1 MEPIG
6 YIYIRTNKYWDIDE
20 VCKFGETDNIPNRE
34 SIYITSEPKR
44 GKFIVVIQINSL
56 SPSLKIIESELKKY
70 FTSLG
75 FHRYIDGGTEFF
87 KKDIVEHL
95 FSWFEKS
102 TIQYK
107 ILTDEEIDA
116 LTYNKT
122 SSQTSTSP
130 DIAEQEVASDYTSS
144 QTIAVY
150 SPRDYQLEI
159 IEKSC
164 DYLKTNDKGLLI
176 MPCGIG
182 KTLLSLWIAQKL
194 IMKTILIG
202 VPNILLLAQWY
213 SVISKLFPTSP
224 HLQVYD
230 RTRIDQP
237 N

>member
-1 MEPIG
+1 MESPG

-44 GKFIVVIQINSL
+44 GKFIHVIQIDSL
-56 SPSLKIIESELKKY
+56 SPSLKSIEGELKKY

-87 KKDIVEHL
+87 TKDIVEHL

-107 ILTDEEIDA
+107 ILTDEEIDV

-122 SSQTSTSP
+122 GSQSTTTT
-130 DIAEQEVASDYTSS
+130 DIAVEDAASDDASGQS
-144 QTIAVY
+144 IAMY

-159 IEKSC
+159 IGKSC
-164 DYLKTNDKGLLI
+164 DYFQTNDKGLLI
-176 MPCGIG
+176 MP
-182 KTLLSLWIAQKL
+182 
-194 IMKTILIG
+194 
-202 VPNILLLAQWY
+202 
-213 SVISKLFPTSP
+213 
-224 HLQVYD
+224 
-230 RTRIDQP
+230 
-237 N
+237 